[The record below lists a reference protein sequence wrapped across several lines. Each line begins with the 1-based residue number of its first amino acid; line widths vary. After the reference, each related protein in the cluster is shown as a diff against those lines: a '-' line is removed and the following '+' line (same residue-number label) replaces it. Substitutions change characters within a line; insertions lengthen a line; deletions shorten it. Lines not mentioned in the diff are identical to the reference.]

1 MKGPL
6 LSQTLELLKSRLSES
21 SEQYYPI
28 LVDLENIIK
37 FNFSK
42 KMNTRRRLLR
52 TIGKVDIECDQ
63 NLK

>member
-42 KMNTRRRLLR
+42 KNEHKKTFIKDNR
-52 TIGKVDIECDQ
+52 
-63 NLK
+63 